1 MTEELTPLQ
10 RRLAERRAQRAQ
22 QQEEAQAPTVGLEDF
37 QNDRPSEFEADELI
51 RYVKGLP
58 ADLAIKFITEKQ
70 PKPHD
75 FSRRDGIK
83 FRCPHSDH
91 TDHDP
96 SAWLTPQKGLWHC
109 GACETGGDWIELAA
123 AVMGYRTSRG
133 WNDRKGDWP
142 KFRDEL
148 ALLFNW
154 KDPEPEPIEIK
165 IEQTLTENTNSPT
178 EIDPV
183 SGVTERSVPTIP
195 FDSKPSMGERLPVST
210 VNSGLDWRSIFSTDT
225 FMHAY
230 LTAVTVDDVPEEFHF
245 ASGLMALGM
254 ALGRT
259 VTLQDNPPVY
269 GNLYACV
276 IGQSGSGKSKASIY
290 LRQVLA
296 GALPYD
302 RSDPMNNGA
311 KVIANP
317 GSGEVLY
324 EHFSRP
330 IKDPSNDKKVAFFKE
345 VRGLVLY
352 PELAGL
358 TGRAARTGAT
368 LKASLIELYDCP
380 PDFEISNRTHGAT
393 HGEMPYGSLL
403 TSTQPGAI
411 SELVSNKD
419 DKAGFLNRFIFLTG
433 TPKARFALNEIE
445 MDLQAASDLLHMIHR
460 WGEAVFG
467 TGGRIQWEADAR
479 REWSEFFRNVIEP
492 DQANAAND
500 MLGRVDLLMKKLIL
514 LFAAN
519 KTEETVSPAT
529 VREACS
535 LYQYFVE
542 SYGFTSRQIS
552 VSQRLQEEDDVLAAL
567 DRVLAKIAKKKN
579 VTSLEVTDWPTVR
592 LVQQA
597 MTPQPTAKEVKSVLD
612 SLADAGEVVRHDHKP
627 KTGRPSVRYARV
639 QS

>member
-10 RRLAERRAQRAQ
+10 RRLAQRRAEQAQ
-22 QQEEAQAPTVGLEDF
+22 KAQEAQAPTVGLEDF
-37 QNDRPSEFEADELI
+37 QNDRPTEYESDELI
-51 RYVKGLP
+51 KYVKGLS
-58 ADLAIKFITEKQ
+58 AELAISFLTEKQ

-91 TDHDP
+91 NDRDP

-109 GACETGGDWIELAA
+109 GACETGGDWVELAA
-123 AVMGYRTSRG
+123 AVLGYRTSQG

-148 ALLFNW
+148 AIKFNW
-154 KDPEPEPIEIK
+154 KDPEPDPIEVK
-165 IEQTLTENTNSPT
+165 IDQTLAENTSSGAEKSAPKR
-178 EIDPV
+178 PV
-183 SGVTERSVPTIP
+183 N
-195 FDSKPSMGERLPVST
+195 T
-210 VNSGLDWRSIFSTDT
+210 VEGALDWRNLFGTDT
-225 FMHAY
+225 FMHVY
-230 LTAVTVDDVPEEFHF
+230 LTTVTVDDVPEEFHF
-245 ASGLMALGM
+245 VSGLMALGM

-302 RSDPMNNGA
+302 RQDPMNNGA

-330 IKDPSNDKKVAFFKE
+330 IKDPSNDKKIAFFKE

-358 TGRAARTGAT
+358 TGRSARTGST
-368 LKASLIELYDCP
+368 LKSSLIELYDCP
-380 PDFEISNRTHGAT
+380 PDFSISSRTHGET
-393 HGEMPYGSLL
+393 YGEMPYGSML

-411 SELVSNKD
+411 AKLITNDD

-433 TPKARFALNEIE
+433 TKKPRFALNTIE
-445 MDLQAASDLLHMIHR
+445 LDLQPAIDLLHLIHR

-467 TGGRIQWEADAR
+467 TGGRIQWSKEALT
-479 REWSEFFRNVIEP
+479 EWGEFFRSVIEP
-492 DQANAAND
+492 DQSNAAND
-500 MLGRVDLLMKKLIL
+500 MLGRIDLLMKKLIL

-519 KTEETVSPAT
+519 KAEETVSAAT

-535 LYQYFVE
+535 LYQYFVA

-552 VSQRLQEEDDVLAAL
+552 ISQRIQEEDEILAAL
-567 DRVLAKIAKKKN
+567 DRATQAIAKKKGS
-579 VTSLEVTDWPTVR
+579 TTLEVADWPTAR
-592 LVQQA
+592 QIREH
-597 MTPQPTAKEVKSVLD
+597 MNPKPTAKDAEGVLKA
-612 SLADAGEVVRHDHKP
+612 LVAIGELQEHAIKP
-627 KTGRPSVRYARV
+627 KVGRPSIRYARN
-639 QS
+639 QG